1 MMQHY
6 VLIDA
11 LLSAFGCSAMLP
23 GLPHCVVS
31 CRVAVLQTHLCYVG
45 VFRNVFCA
53 MNSAQGQCSTARFQ
67 IFGGDVSNDGTDGL
81 MNMCDVFQA
90 LAVLMRLVVSRLIT
104 WRRVWS

>member
-6 VLIDA
+6 VLIGT

-53 MNSAQGQCSTARFQ
+53 MISAQGQCSTALFQ

-81 MNMCDVFQA
+81 MNMCDVFHA